1 MGVLVR
7 NRGRLVTDREL
18 LVSVWGTAHGNDAQ
32 MLGAHVAQLRRKIE
46 PEEGPRY
53 VKTDPRIGYR
63 FAI

>member
-1 MGVLVR
+1 VR

-18 LVSVWGTAHGNDAQ
+18 LISVRGTAYANDAQ
-32 MLGAHVAQLRRKIE
+32 VLRAQLRRKIE